1 MSDLFLDEIVQPD
14 APREHG
20 GRSARRSDRADRDRR
35 RRQRRRKNITAL
47 VVVLVIL
54 AGIGVAVWKV
64 GMPLID
70 DLRGTPEVATDDYP
84 GPGQGEVEVSIP
96 AGATGAA
103 MATILVEADVVASTG
118 AFTEA
123 FAANPDAPSIQ
134 PGTYRLQLQMRAAD
148 AVAALINS
156 ENRGGPR
163 VTIQEG
169 LRVNQTLEKLSA
181 VTTIP
186 VEEFQ
191 AAMADPA
198 ALGLPAEAGG
208 NYEGWLFPAT
218 YSFEP
223 GQTAAQMLS
232 AMIAKTVSVFDA
244 RGIAPADRER
254 LLILASL
261 AEGEAKTAAD
271 RAMVVRAILNRLD
284 VGMPLQIDASVAY
297 GLGINGKDLTR
308 DQISPNATDNP
319 YNTYAHA
326 GLPPGPIN
334 SPGEVSIDAA
344 IAPAEGPWKFWVT
357 INHDTGETRF
367 AVTYDEHLVNEQ
379 MLRDWEAANETD
391 G

>member
-14 APREHG
+14 APRDHG
-20 GRSARRSDRADRDRR
+20 GRSARRSDRAERDRR

-47 VVVLVIL
+47 VVVVVVL
-54 AGIGVAVWKV
+54 AGIGVAVWKL

-84 GPGQGEVEVSIP
+84 GPGQGEVEVTIP

-118 AFTEA
+118 AFTDA
-123 FAANPDAPSIQ
+123 FAANPDAPGIQ
-134 PGTYRLQLQMRAAD
+134 PGTYRLQQKMRAAD

-156 ENRGGPR
+156 ENRIVTR
-163 VTIQEG
+163 VTIPEG
-169 LRVNQTLEKLSA
+169 LRINQTLEKLSA
-181 VTTIP
+181 TTTIP
-186 VEEFQ
+186 IEEFQ

-208 NYEGWLFPAT
+208 NFEGWLFPAT

-223 GQTAAQMLS
+223 GQTAAEMLQ

-244 RGIAPADRER
+244 RNIAPADRER

-261 AEGEAKTAAD
+261 AEGEAKTAED
-271 RAMVVRAILNRLD
+271 RAMVVRAIYNRMD
-284 VGMPLQIDASVAY
+284 TGMPLQIDASVAY
-297 GLGINGKDLTR
+297 GLGINGKDLTL
-308 DQISPNATDNP
+308 DQTSPNATDNP
-319 YNTYAHA
+319 YNTYAFA

-344 IAPAEGPWKFWVT
+344 ISPADGPWKFWVT
-357 INHDTGETRF
+357 VNPETGETRF
-367 AVTYDEHLVNEQ
+367 AVTYDEHLVNQQ
-379 MLRDWEAANETD
+379 MLRDWEAANGTD
-391 G
+391 A